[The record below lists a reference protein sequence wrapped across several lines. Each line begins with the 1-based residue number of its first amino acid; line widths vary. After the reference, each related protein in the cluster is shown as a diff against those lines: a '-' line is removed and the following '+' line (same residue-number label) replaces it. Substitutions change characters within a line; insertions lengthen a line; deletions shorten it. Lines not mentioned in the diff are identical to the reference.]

1 MTGDM
6 DEVISAMIAEE
17 TDPKIRAILENANA
31 IVEHEYKLRKRWD
44 DVLVRVAKS
53 AFETLLGVKQGDM
66 VEYRFI
72 CSPKKVIYD
81 DVCMDKYGDLKVRC
95 YHLKNDGTPRAKAS
109 LERWSSFYTNEIKF
123 KPESK
128 PEN

>member
-1 MTGDM
+1 M
-6 DEVISAMIAEE
+6 DEVISAMIAGE
-17 TDPKIRAILENANA
+17 TDPETKAILEYANA
-31 IVEHEYKLRKRWD
+31 IVEHKHKLRKRWN
-44 DVLVRVAKS
+44 DVLVRVAKT

-66 VEYRFI
+66 VKYEFTI
-72 CSPKKVIYD
+72 HSEKVVYD

-109 LERWSSFYTNEIKF
+109 LECWSHFYANEIKF

-128 PEN
+128 QED

>member
-1 MTGDM
+1 M
-6 DEVISAMIAEE
+6 DEVISAMIAGE
-17 TDPKIRAILENANA
+17 TDPETKAILEYTNA
-31 IVEHEYKLRKRWD
+31 IVEHRFKLRKRWN

-66 VEYRFI
+66 VKYEFT
-72 CSPKKVIYD
+72 SHSEKVVYD

-109 LERWSSFYTNEIKF
+109 LERWSHFYANEIKF

-128 PEN
+128 QED

>member
-1 MTGDM
+1 M
-6 DEVISAMIAEE
+6 DEVISAMIEGE
-17 TDPKIRAILENANA
+17 TDPETKAILEYANA
-31 IVEHEYKLRKRWD
+31 TVEHKFKLRKRWD
-44 DVLVRVAKS
+44 DVLVRVAKT

-66 VEYRFI
+66 VEYEFI
-72 CSPKKVIYD
+72 GSEKVIYD

-109 LERWSSFYTNEIKF
+109 LERWSSFYANEIKF

-128 PEN
+128 QED